1 MHYMY
6 YMLKSIFLMIQKGIT
21 LTLVDNLFY
30 NFLEALILWNDLIL
44 VLQMVPTILL
54 IDFISCKYD
63 LIVEKE

>member
-1 MHYMY
+1 
-6 YMLKSIFLMIQKGIT
+6 MIQKGIT

-30 NFLEALILWNDLIL
+30 NFIETLILWNDLIL
-44 VLQMVPTILL
+44 VLQMVPTTLL